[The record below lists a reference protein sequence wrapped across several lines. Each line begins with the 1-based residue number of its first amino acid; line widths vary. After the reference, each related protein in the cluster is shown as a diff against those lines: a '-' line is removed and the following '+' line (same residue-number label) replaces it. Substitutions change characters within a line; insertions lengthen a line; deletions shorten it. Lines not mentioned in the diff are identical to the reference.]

1 MSEDYAL
8 LGILPGATSAEIKAA
23 YHAKLK
29 EFPAHKYPQEFKAI
43 RSAYEALQKESQQT
57 NEDFFEIVPAKAKLN
72 QQSLQGLRDRVAAKV
87 EMSLDELICL
97 TF

>member
-8 LGILPGATSAEIKAA
+8 LGILPGATPAEIKAA

-43 RSAYEALQKESQQT
+43 RSAYESLQKESQQT
-57 NEDFFEIVPAKAKLN
+57 NEDFFEIVPAQAKLD
-72 QQSLQGLRDRVAAKV
+72 QQALQGLRDRVAAKIEV
-87 EMSLDELICL
+87 SLAELISL